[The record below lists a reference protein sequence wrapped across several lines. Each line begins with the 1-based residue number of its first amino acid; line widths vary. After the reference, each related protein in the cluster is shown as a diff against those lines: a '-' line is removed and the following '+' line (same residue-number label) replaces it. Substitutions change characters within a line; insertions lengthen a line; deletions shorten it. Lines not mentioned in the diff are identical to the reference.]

1 MVILTAEQPPCI
13 PDTTFVGRHHGPLG
27 KLPPWATLKL
37 SLSHHFGHFDRKQ
50 ILLYGQGPNSR
61 PGGRQGAQ
69 SSPLDILLRHF
80 GHFEGAHPG
89 PPGLNRILLTPV
101 PMGASVCAS
110 SCFVRGGQQLSSGL
124 KSFLWEARVPKTVFG
139 MQSFRHFSRSFLVS
153 HLWRGWSDT
162 NGTCRCQQN
171 KASRQPPI
179 WAASQSNRAVLE
191 WPSCPESILWVVHA
205 KVSKMVC
212 IVASG

>member
-1 MVILTAEQPPCI
+1 MAKDRTQGLVAGKVHKAVLWTYFL
-13 PDTTFVGRHHGPLG
+13 DT
-27 KLPPWATLKL
+27 
-37 SLSHHFGHFDRKQ
+37 
-50 ILLYGQGPNSR
+50 
-61 PGGRQGAQ
+61 
-69 SSPLDILLRHF
+69 LDILRGPTGAPSDTSSHGGISLCKQLLCEGRATAVQWF
-80 GHFEGAHPG
+80 G
-89 PPGLNRILLTPV
+89 
-101 PMGASVCAS
+101 
-110 SCFVRGGQQLSSGL
+110 